1 MFPLGQVV
9 ATPAAL
15 KAIDQCQYTPL
26 HCILRHQRLEQ
37 GALGLEDHES
47 NKQALTNGSR
57 VFSSFEL
64 PTKQKVWVI
73 TEWDLSLTTLLL
85 PDEY

>member
-15 KAIDQCQYTPL
+15 KAIEQCEHTPL
-26 HCILRHQRLEQ
+26 HYILRHQRLEQ
-37 GALGLEDHES
+37 GALGASDWQQ
-47 NKQALTNGSR
+47 NKDAIENESR

-64 PTKQKVWVI
+64 PTKQKVWII
-73 TEWDLSLTTLLL
+73 TEWDRSLTTLLL